1 VNASQYIWL
10 AIALLVVYLIW
21 RSKGTGV
28 VAKTLR
34 ASRTIDAIMSAY
46 RVGDYAMGLEKAE
59 RLKDG
64 SVKSAEYCMF
74 RGLLLHQLGDLSD
87 AEASL
92 REALPLHD
100 EPRQRALVLN
110 SLASVLMDQERF
122 TEAIAFYENAGRV
135 WPDRGASLRGIS
147 EVWLRQ
153 GRESPEALEQARRAV
168 EIDRHATGMG
178 KEALECRLGE
188 DLAVLAWA
196 LAANSADAGE
206 VDSALAEGFRLC
218 GVRTKSILAQVHYH
232 AGRAYLALQISDKS
246 QEHFRRASEI
256 DPQGRFGRM
265 ARSTLSQ
272 SGM

>member
-1 VNASQYIWL
+1 MNTSQYICL
-10 AIALLVVYLIW
+10 AIVLFVAYLIW

-28 VAKTLR
+28 VARSLR
-34 ASRTIDAIMSAY
+34 TGRTIDAIMSAY
-46 RVGDYAMGLEKAE
+46 RAGDYATGLEKTE
-59 RLKDG
+59 ELKDG
-64 SVKSAEYCMF
+64 SMKSAEYCMF
-74 RGLLLHQLGDLSD
+74 RGLMLHQLGKLSE

-122 TEAIAFYENAGRV
+122 TEAIGFYENAGRV
-135 WPDRGASLRGIS
+135 WPDRGSSLRGIA
-147 EVWLRQ
+147 EVWLHQ
-153 GRESPEALEQARRAV
+153 GRESPEALEHARRAV
-168 EIDRHATGMG
+168 EIDRRATGMG
-178 KEALECRLGE
+178 KEALEYRLGE

-196 LAANSADAGE
+196 LAANAADTDE

-232 AGRAYLALQISDKS
+232 AGRAYLALHISDKS
-246 QEHFRRASEI
+246 QEHFHRAAEV

-265 ARSTLSQ
+265 ARSTFSQ
-272 SGM
+272 SSL